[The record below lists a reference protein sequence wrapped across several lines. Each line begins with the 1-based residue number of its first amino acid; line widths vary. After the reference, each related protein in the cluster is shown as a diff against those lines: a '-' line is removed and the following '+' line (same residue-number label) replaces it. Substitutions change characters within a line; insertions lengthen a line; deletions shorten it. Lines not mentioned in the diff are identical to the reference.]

1 MTGLEKMLAI
11 DKDQLK
17 DDIIMCLNVNPK
29 IENLIA
35 AVSIFRCPC
44 SYNLRDS
51 NCNTISCK
59 ECWDIA
65 LVEEVMGEEI

>member
-17 DDIIMCLNVNPK
+17 DDIKKCLESNQK
-29 IENLIA
+29 IESLIA
-35 AVSIFRCPC
+35 AVSIFRCPF
-44 SYNLRDS
+44 SYDLNDSNS
-51 NCNTISCK
+51 NCNTTSCK

-65 LVEEVMGEEI
+65 LVKEVMGE